1 MRPLL
6 LIAAAASAGLV
17 ARFVARQA
25 SHIPKGLAIR
35 SSRCDSERAIGA
47 NPDQGSPNEA
57 ERLNAR
63 GLGDVPLP
71 TAATPDEQGSIPG
84 VPDFTRGA

>member
-17 ARFVARQA
+17 ARYVAKGA
-25 SHIPKGLAIR
+25 SRLPKALPLGPSQGR
-35 SSRCDSERAIGA
+35 DERAIGA
-47 NPDQGSPNEA
+47 DPAKGSPNEA

-71 TAATPDEQGSIPG
+71 TASTPDEQGSIPG
-84 VPDFTRGA
+84 LPDFTRGA

>member
-6 LIAAAASAGLV
+6 LIAAATSAGLV
-17 ARFVARQA
+17 ARYVAREA
-25 SHIPKGLAIR
+25 SRVPKGLAIR
-35 SSRCDSERAIGA
+35 SSQGTDERAIGA
-47 NPDQGSPNEA
+47 NPDKGSPNEA
-57 ERLNAR
+57 ETLNAR

-84 VPDFTRGA
+84 MPDFTRGA

>member
-17 ARFVARQA
+17 ARYVAKEA
-25 SHIPKGLAIR
+25 SRLPKGLPLGP
-35 SSRCDSERAIGA
+35 SRVLDERAIGA
-47 NPDQGSPNEA
+47 NPASGSPNEA

-84 VPDFTRGA
+84 LPDFTRGA